1 MSNAISF
8 INTYTQNIVQL
19 CQLMQTLRVNNDQ
32 IDADP
37 TLIDRY
43 FSTPPF
49 GQAGSPNQVPR
60 TDIVAQDVT
69 NAHSALVQMLF
80 TFDSGSPT
88 QKSYLYKM
96 LP

>member
-1 MSNAISF
+1 MSNPVTF

-19 CQLMQTLRVNNDQ
+19 CQLMQTLRSNNDVLEQ
-32 IDADP
+32 DP

-43 FSTPPF
+43 FAMTNP
-49 GQAGSPNQVPR
+49 ANPNISVVR
-60 TDIVAQDVT
+60 TDINKQDVT
-69 NAHSALVQMLF
+69 NAQSALVQMLF

-88 QKSYLYKM
+88 QKSYLFKM